1 MLDDTTQDASEAPVS
16 NEAQAAGLSI
26 QDLRIFKEIVDVA
39 SARGAFKADEFSAI
53 GDTYNRLNTFLAQ
66 IDVQNAPAE
75 EEEEANTEATDE
87 LEETTEE

>member
-75 EEEEANTEATDE
+75 EEEANTEATDE